1 MTSTIEG
8 REGMGNTVRGF
19 LIVAVLAIAAA
30 AVYWFVLRE
39 KPAPPPAP
47 VAAPPATAPTAPAP
61 PVARAESTAPPL
73 PPLADSDAEMLQALG
88 QLLGSGA
95 EGWFLRPGVVHRIV
109 ATIDN
114 LPGDKLP
121 QQVMPVRPPGGK
133 FTTIDEG
140 GRVTISPA
148 NAARY
153 ARYVNLAAQLDIAQ
167 LVATYRRYYP
177 LFQQAYRELGY
188 PKGEFNDRLVEAID
202 DLLEAP
208 QPEPPIALVAPRAM
222 FDYADADLQEASA
235 GQKIMIRLGPENEA
249 RVKVKLRQLRRA
261 LDSVDLPR

>member
-1 MTSTIEG
+1 
-8 REGMGNTVRGF
+8 MGNTARGF
-19 LIVAVLAIAAA
+19 LIVAVLAVAAA

-39 KPAPPPAP
+39 KPAPAP
-47 VAAPPATAPTAPAP
+47 VPVVAPTAPATTAPAP
-61 PVARAESTAPPL
+61 PVARVESVSPPL
-73 PPLADSDAEMLQALG
+73 PPLAESDAEILQALA

-95 EGWFLRPGVVHRIV
+95 EGWLLRPGVVHRIV
-109 ATIDN
+109 ATVDN
-114 LPGDKLP
+114 LPGDKVP
-121 QQVMPVRPPGGK
+121 QQVMPVRPPGGS
-133 FTTIDEG
+133 FTTADED
-140 GRVTISPA
+140 GRRIISPA

-153 ARYVNLAAQLDIAQ
+153 GRYVNLVAQLDIAQ

-177 LFQQAYRELGY
+177 LFQQSYRELGY
-188 PKGEFNDRLVEAID
+188 PKGEFNDRLVETID

-208 QPEPPIALVAPRAM
+208 QPQPPVALVSPRAM
-222 FDYADADLQEASA
+222 YEYADADLQEASA